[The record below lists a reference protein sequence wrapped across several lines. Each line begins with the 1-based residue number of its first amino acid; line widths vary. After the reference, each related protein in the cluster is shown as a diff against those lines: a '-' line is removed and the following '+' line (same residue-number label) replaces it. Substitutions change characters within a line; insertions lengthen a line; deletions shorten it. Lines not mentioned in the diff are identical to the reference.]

1 MRFKVLTLILAFLVM
16 TCQNDSEL
24 KTPVF
29 TAHDL
34 RQANTVLLE
43 GVMDGAFSPPVA
55 SRIYAYSHIANYLTI
70 QSFYNDSLVD
80 LSSKLNDLKI
90 QMPSNKEDVNP
101 ELAGLLAYSN
111 IGKKLIYAEH
121 FFNDHIDTL
130 RTKATRDGLS
140 QKTID
145 ASDAYANEVSRQLS
159 DWVDKDMYIE
169 TRTYDRYTSTKKPEN
184 WRETPPDYATALEP
198 HWNKIRPLI
207 IESPDIYQ
215 PKPLPKYDT
224 AEDSDFFK
232 MVKEVYDESLNTNEE
247 KGKIAWFWD
256 CNPIL
261 TVHKG
266 HMMTTIHKYPPPGH
280 WLNIVTQVSEKE
292 VSDYFTTTKAYTL
305 TSIAMFD
312 AIICSWHIKYKTDLV
327 RPITYIQEF
336 IDPEWEPVLQTP
348 PFPEYTSG
356 HSATSAS
363 AAEILTF
370 IYGDHYAFT
379 DTTQLRFGLEQR
391 SFPSFKEAANQ
402 VNLSRFYGGIHYMQG
417 VQEGGKQGA
426 FVGSTILKSVYNE

>member
-1 MRFKVLTLILAFLVM
+1 MRFKVLTYLLAFLIM
-16 TCQNDSEL
+16 TCQNDS
-24 KTPVF
+24 KSTTPVF

-70 QSFYNDSLVD
+70 QSFYKDSLVD
-80 LSSKLNDLKI
+80 LSSKLNDLKL
-90 QMPSNKEDVNP
+90 QVPSSKENVNP
-101 ELAGLLAYSN
+101 ELAGLFAFSN
-111 IGKKLIYAEH
+111 ICKKLIYAEH
-121 FFNDHIDTL
+121 FFNDHIDSL
-130 RTKATRDGLS
+130 STKALRDGLS

-145 ASDAYANEVSRQLS
+145 ASVAYADAVSKQLS
-159 DWVDKDMYIE
+159 DWIDKDMYIE

-207 IESPDIYQ
+207 IENPDIYQ

-232 MVKEVYDESLNTNEE
+232 MVKEVYDESLNTTDE

-280 WLNIVTQVSEKE
+280 WLNIITQVSEKE
-292 VSDYFTTTKAYTL
+292 ASDYFTTTKAYTL

-312 AIICSWHIKYKTDLV
+312 AIISMRLSKHSIN
-327 RPITYIQEF
+327 F
-336 IDPEWEPVLQTP
+336 I
-348 PFPEYTSG
+348 SCK
-356 HSATSAS
+356 TSAS
-363 AAEILTF
+363 IL
-370 IYGDHYAFT
+370 YA
-379 DTTQLRFGLEQR
+379 
-391 SFPSFKEAANQ
+391 
-402 VNLSRFYGGIHYMQG
+402 
-417 VQEGGKQGA
+417 
-426 FVGSTILKSVYNE
+426 